1 VQLHGGFSLAETD
14 HHSLLWWPTSR
25 TLVVPLSMYSRSSFD
40 GSIVYTVSST
50 GVLRERGR
58 LEPPGRPNGCCG
70 GGVIRSVVVGD
81 LLYSVTPR
89 GLVTNRIDRLDHQGW
104 LPFP

>member
-1 VQLHGGFSLAETD
+1 VN
-14 HHSLLWWPTSR
+14 
-25 TLVVPLSMYSRSSFD
+25 SRSRFD

-50 GVLRERGR
+50 GALLERGR
-58 LEPPGRPNGCCG
+58 VQPPERPNGCC